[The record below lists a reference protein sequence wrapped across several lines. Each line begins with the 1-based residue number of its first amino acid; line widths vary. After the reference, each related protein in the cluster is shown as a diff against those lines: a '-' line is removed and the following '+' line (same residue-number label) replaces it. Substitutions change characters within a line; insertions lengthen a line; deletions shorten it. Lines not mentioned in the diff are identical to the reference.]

1 MPDDLHASAMSDATA
16 GAMDPTVHAVQPQAM
31 QPLNSLL
38 LLLNLH
44 QEARQAQ
51 TVEALRFVM
60 VNQTRRLIAYRQ
72 AAFVTLSPSG
82 RARLEAVSNVAAPD
96 RDAPF
101 SRWLDA
107 AASAVA
113 VGTEGRTAHVVS
125 PSDLPPALTREWSH
139 WGPAQALWVPLP
151 GPDDTVGAALWI
163 ARDDVW
169 TEGEQV
175 LLGQLAGGYG
185 HCWWALTRAGRRKGL
200 RVRKGLWALLAVA
213 LIGGVLS
220 IPVPQSTLAPA
231 EVTPRDPL
239 IVSAPL
245 EGVIE
250 RFHVQPNE
258 AVVAGQPLFDFEA
271 TVLRSRFEVAR
282 KALTSAEAEHLTAA
296 QGAFADPQSKA
307 RLAQLKA
314 QVDLRRAELAFARD
328 LLDRV
333 TVKAERAGIAVF
345 TDVNDWLGKPVA
357 VGERIMTL
365 ADPQAAEIDVH
376 VPVGD
381 ALVLEEGAEV
391 SLFLNVDPLRPLH
404 ARVVHASYEPGMTP
418 SGVLAY
424 RVRAELEPGE
434 PTPRIGL
441 RGTAKIQGERAPLAF
456 YLFRRPLA
464 ALRQAVGL

>member
-1 MPDDLHASAMSDATA
+1 MPDDVNLRAAEAA
-16 GAMDPTVHAVQPQAM
+16 
-31 QPLNSLL
+31 QPLNGLL

-51 TVEALRFVM
+51 TAEALRFLM
-60 VNQTRRLIAYRQ
+60 VNQTRRLVVYRQ
-72 AAFVTLSPSG
+72 AVFLALAPTG
-82 RARLEAVSNVAAPD
+82 KARLEAVSNVAVPE

-101 SRWLDA
+101 TRWLEA
-107 AASAVA
+107 VGAAVA
-113 VGTEGRTAHVVS
+113 TSADARAPHLVS
-125 PSDLPPALTREWSH
+125 PADLPPSLSREWGN
-139 WGPAQALWVPLP
+139 WGPAQALWLPLP
-151 GPDDTVGAALWI
+151 GPDGSLTAALWI

-169 TEGEQV
+169 TDGEQ
-175 LLGQLAGGYG
+175 LLLEQLAGGYG
-185 HCWWALTRAGRRKGL
+185 HAWWALTRGGRRSRLPL
-200 RVRKGLWALLAVA
+200 RPALMALLAVA
-213 LIGGVLS
+213 LLGGALS

-231 EVTPRDPL
+231 EVAPRDPL

-258 AVVAGQPLFDFEA
+258 AVTAGQPLFSFES

-282 KALTSAEAEHLTAA
+282 KALTSAEAELLTAA

-307 RLAQLKA
+307 RVAQLKA
-314 QVDLRRAELAFARD
+314 QVELRRAELAFARD

-333 TVKAERAGIAVF
+333 TVKADRAGIAVF

-357 VGERIMTL
+357 VGERILTL
-365 ADPQAAEIDVH
+365 ADPQAAEIDIH

-381 ALVLEEGAEV
+381 AQLLEEGADV

-404 ARVVHASYEPGMTP
+404 GRVVHASYEPGMTT
-418 SGVLAY
+418 SGILAY
-424 RVRAELEPGE
+424 RVRAELAAAAAGE

-441 RGTAKIQGERAPLAF
+441 RGTAKIEGGRVPLAL

-464 ALRQAVGL
+464 ALRQAVGI

>member
-1 MPDDLHASAMSDATA
+1 MPDDVYAHTVGSQTVETA
-16 GAMDPTVHAVQPQAM
+16 

-51 TVEALRFVM
+51 DAEALRFLT

-72 AAFVTLSPSG
+72 AVFLALSPTG
-82 RARLEAVSNVAAPD
+82 KARLEAVSNVAVPE

-101 SRWLDA
+101 TRWMEA
-107 AASAVA
+107 AASTVA
-113 VGTEGRTAHVVS
+113 AGADGRTMHVVS
-125 PSDLPPALTREWSH
+125 PTALPPALARDWGH
-139 WGPAQALWVPLP
+139 WGPVQALWVPLS
-151 GPDDTVGAALWI
+151 GPDGSVPAALWI

-175 LLGQLAGGYG
+175 LLSQLAGGYG
-185 HCWWALTRAGRRKGL
+185 HAWWALTRGRRRTGLHARKGL
-200 RVRKGLWALLAVA
+200 MVLLALLLV
-213 LIGGVLS
+213 GGALS

-231 EVTPRDPL
+231 EIAPRDPL
-239 IVSAPL
+239 MVSAPL
-245 EGVIE
+245 DGVIE

-258 AVVAGQPLFDFEA
+258 PVTAGQPLFSFES

-282 KALTSAEAEHLTAA
+282 KALTAAEAEHLTAA

-314 QVDLRRAELAFARD
+314 QVELRRAELAFARD

-345 TDVNDWLGKPVA
+345 TDANDWLGKPVA
-357 VGERIMTL
+357 VGERILTL
-365 ADPQAAEIDVH
+365 ADPQSAEVDVH

-404 ARVVHASYEPGMTP
+404 ARVTHASYEPGMTS
-418 SGVLAY
+418 SGILAY
-424 RVRAELEPGE
+424 RVRAELASDEPV
-434 PTPRIGL
+434 PRIGL
-441 RGTAKIQGERAPLAF
+441 RGTAKIQGERVPLAL